1 LRGTSQP
8 AATQRPRGAIS
19 HSHPVEGKATH
30 YGPAQGGYCG
40 YPRLPSV
47 YTVAAGPDLY
57 QGSGGCGAYLDI
69 TGPNGV
75 TIRAKVDNECPECGP
90 GHLDLTDEA
99 FERLAPL
106 AAGIIPISYRVVV
119 NPPLEHPLLVKVMEA
134 ASQWW
139 LAVLID
145 NTGNRLRSVSV
156 RSGGMWQP
164 LRREDYDFWT
174 RHQADDGPFNLQ
186 VEDIEGHVAVLKDI
200 RLAPG
205 RVQDTSVWMY

>member
-1 LRGTSQP
+1 MT
-8 AATQRPRGAIS
+8 S
-19 HSHPVEGKATH
+19 HSDPVVGRATH

-57 QGSGGCGAYLDI
+57 QGSGGCGAYVDI

-75 TIRAKVDNECPECGP
+75 RIRAKVDNECPECGP

-134 ASQWW
+134 ASRWW

-156 RSGGMWQP
+156 RSGGIWQP
-164 LRREDYDFWT
+164 LQREDYDFWT
-174 RHQADDGPFNLQ
+174 RHQADDGPFTLR
-186 VEDIEGHVAVLKDI
+186 VEDIEGHVAVLDDI

-205 RVQDTSVWMY
+205 GVQDTSVWMY